1 MAPGEE
7 NKEEE
12 EKKVRVQAEPCL
24 QAAVAFCLPGMW
36 QRCAAAQLPVPWGK
50 EEPVLQW
57 GSLAAV
63 TAEAKA
69 MCGEV

>member
-24 QAAVAFCLPGMW
+24 QAAVASCLPGMW
-36 QRCAAAQLPVPWGK
+36 QRRPAAQLPVPWGK
-50 EEPVLQW
+50 EPVLQW
-57 GSLAAV
+57 WSLAAV